1 MNKAKSVTLRHSL
14 LLVLAA
20 VIWGVAFVAQR
31 EGGDAT
37 GPYTFNFLRSV
48 IGSAVL
54 LPVIKILDKT
64 KLNNKKPQTK
74 EDKKQLLLGGLCCG
88 ICLSAA
94 SLLQQVGLY
103 LGTPAGK
110 AGFLTACYIVLVPIF
125 GIFLK
130 RRCGVNVWIAVAI
143 TVAGLY
149 LLCIRGGFTIEHSD
163 VLVLLSALVYAL
175 HILSVDHFTNRNVDG
190 LRMCSLQFLMAG
202 VVSAVPMFFSEMHGN
217 FSEVLPVLAN
227 AFGKEAL
234 VPLLYT
240 AVMSSGVAYTLQI
253 VGQRDVNPTVASLLM
268 SMESV
273 FSALAGWLILGETLT
288 LREMGGCALI
298 FFAILLAQLPAGKN
312 KHHSNKRIEN
322 KEKAA

>member
-1 MNKAKSVTLRHSL
+1 MNKTKSVTVRHSL

-37 GPYTFNFLRSV
+37 GPYTFNFLRSI

-54 LPVIKILDKT
+54 LPVIKILDIT
-64 KLNNKKPQTK
+64 GLNGRKPTTATAKKR
-74 EDKKQLLLGGLCCG
+74 LLLGGLCCG

-103 LGTPAGK
+103 KGTSAGK
-110 AGFLTACYIVLVPIF
+110 AGFLTACYIVLVPVL
-125 GIFLK
+125 GLLLK

-143 TVAGLY
+143 TVTGLY
-149 LLCIRGGFTIEHSD
+149 LLCIHGDFTVERSD
-163 VLVLLSALVYAL
+163 VLVLLCAVVYSF
-175 HILSVDHFTNRNVDG
+175 HILCVDFFVNRDVDG
-190 LRMCSLQFLMAG
+190 VRLCALQFFIAG
-202 VVSAVPMFFSEMHGN
+202 IVSSVPMFLSEMHGN
-217 FSEVLPVLAN
+217 TGEILPVLAN

-253 VGQRDVNPTVASLLM
+253 VGQKGVNPSVASLLM

-273 FSALAGWLILGETLT
+273 FSALAGWLILGERLS
-288 LREMGGCALI
+288 LREILGCALI
-298 FFAILLAQLPAGKN
+298 FVAILLAQLPTDRRRVAKT
-312 KHHSNKRIEN
+312 E
-322 KEKAA
+322 